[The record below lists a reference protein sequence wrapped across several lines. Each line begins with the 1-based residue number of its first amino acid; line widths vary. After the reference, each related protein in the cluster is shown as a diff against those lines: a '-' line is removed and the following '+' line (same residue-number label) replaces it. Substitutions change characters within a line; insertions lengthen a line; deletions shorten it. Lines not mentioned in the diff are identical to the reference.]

1 MKVGEEEHFV
11 DAANALPD
19 SIDDDM
25 AEVSSPPYQDSPVV
39 RLQCED
45 FGGNFVLPYFGKSR
59 PGRDYYTSN
68 LTMYNFV
75 VSDLASGHNYV
86 YLYDERAMGKG
97 CDALC
102 SLRWNHHLKMF
113 KKFKE
118 SNSTEDFPDTLYLI
132 MDNCVGQ
139 NKSQVYLIITL
150 NFFYTITPVLTPFLN
165 LIYLFHLSNR
175 VFLSLWLFRQ
185 LPCTSESYAIT

>member
-1 MKVGEEEHFV
+1 MKVGAEEHLE
-11 DAANALPD
+11 DAVNALPNF
-19 SIDDDM
+19 IDDDM
-25 AEVSSPPYQDSPVV
+25 GEVTSPPYQDSPVV

-45 FGGNFVLPYFGKSR
+45 FGGNFVLPYFGRSR

-68 LTMYNFV
+68 LTMYNFII
-75 VSDLASGHNYV
+75 SDLASGHNYV

-118 SNSTEDFPDTLYLI
+118 STSIEDLPDTLYLI

-139 NKSQVYLIITL
+139 NKSQVYYLLNHFNNVKCYFTLLLFLKLLFLIRFV
-150 NFFYTITPVLTPFLN
+150 FFSTVIFFNRYLSVFFLG
-165 LIYLFHLSNR
+165 
-175 VFLSLWLFRQ
+175 
-185 LPCTSESYAIT
+185 